1 LKKPLATFFGGCDQ
15 SKRQHGRPPMPGRI
29 DFGSF
34 QGELSSQQARYQ
46 AALDIFELVLRSHFS
61 ASEFTRGTQGSVML
75 QL

>member
-46 AALDIFELVLRSHFS
+46 AALDIFEFVLRSHFS
-61 ASEFTRGTQGSVML
+61 ASEFTPGTQGFVML

>member
-1 LKKPLATFFGGCDQ
+1 
-15 SKRQHGRPPMPGRI
+15 MPGRI

-46 AALDIFELVLRSHFS
+46 GALDIFELVLRSHFS
-61 ASEFTRGTQGSVML
+61 ASEFTPGTQGSVML